1 MKMLYDNV
9 LIKPLEE
16 KSSVLTPGKLKEYP
30 EKGQVISA
38 GPGDAYGYP
47 SSYPDDDM
55 KAMTVKKGDI
65 VQVYKEGEEIK
76 DPETNESLGNLEMP
90 LSPEM
95 IIISVM
101 PRMSMAKVSE
111 FYRDTVQSRINPFF
125 YTGSRRKL
133 PESIKVGDLVKNVE

>member
-1 MKMLYDNV
+1 MHVGKVVKILDEYTLVIDACE
-9 LIKPLEE
+9 PL
-16 KSSVLTPGKLKEYP
+16 
-30 EKGQVISA
+30 
-38 GPGDAYGYP
+38 
-47 SSYPDDDM
+47 
-55 KAMTVKKGDI
+55 VKKGDI